1 MNAQMNPQQLQQTL
15 QNFERESAKMD
26 LSEEISK
33 SIIAQYN
40 QFWSCIHLVSV
51 PDTIKNINK

>member
-1 MNAQMNPQQLQQTL
+1 MAGMNAQMNPQQLQQTL

-40 QFWSCIHLVSV
+40 QF
-51 PDTIKNINK
+51 